1 MPDDSSQPSVPPIDP
16 QPAAPPA
23 RKRLA
28 YLYSRYPY
36 FSQTFC
42 DTEMLALQARGWD
55 LVVGSIYPPEDSF
68 RHQRL
73 DGLAAPVLYAP
84 PPPALAALE
93 KAARAD
99 GRWPEA
105 MVARHEKAYGASY
118 QPKVRARNALYFAE
132 QFKRFGVEHVHV
144 HFANRATHTALFLKE
159 LTGLPFSFTTHGQ
172 DFMVDLGSDALLKE
186 MCDAAAFI
194 VSVCDYSRDLLAQKC
209 PEAASKMVRIYNGME
224 PGDFPGARPPVMNRP
239 PGPTRLLSIG
249 RLIEFKGF
257 HRLIEAVGMAKQKG
271 ADLSLRIVGE
281 GPWRDQLQGQIDS
294 LGLNHAI
301 TLVGRRS
308 LEEVAGEFA
317 EAEAFA
323 LACVVDSKGASDL
336 LPTVITEAM
345 LNALPVISTTV
356 AGVPEM
362 IEHGRTGYIVA
373 PNDVEAFAAALV
385 RISSYPAHA
394 LAMGDSGRRLA
405 SDRFAVA
412 NTIAQLT
419 AKFSEAGTTQPAPA
433 AQVVNPVVWGFYD
446 LALPDRLK
454 WLEREQAPLSELDG
468 RVVAAGGRADEKALQ
483 TLGKTVW
490 DLEWLPDGIVLES
503 EWRMRAPWRAQLEA
517 LRTDLATSVDGEVF
531 LRAARRAVWLAVR
544 ISRSQEPP
552 RLLYG
557 PGGEEALTVWLASRL
572 TGVPCAAAF
581 EEGTRWSTQI
591 LRRMAGEAQSVSDAS
606 GKVEGSRDVIGHAL
620 ESQNADAKPAN
631 GKSSNDNEKTSGRTF
646 INWLQRIRVT
656 PKATSDLAAQ
666 GTPPAPVPAAK
677 TALETDSDSVST
689 DA

>member
-1 MPDDSSQPSVPPIDP
+1 MPDESPQPSPPPADP
-16 QPAAPPA
+16 QSPAPPA

-73 DGLAAPVLYAP
+73 DGLMAPVLYAP

-99 GRWPEA
+99 GRWPES
-105 MVARHEKAYGASY
+105 MVIRHEEAYGSSY

-132 QFKRFGVEHVHV
+132 QFQRFGVEHLHV

-159 LTGLPFSFTTHGQ
+159 VAGIPFSFTTHGQ

-186 MCDAAAFI
+186 MCDAASFI

-209 PEAASKMVRIYNGME
+209 PEAAHKMVRIYNGME
-224 PGDFPGARPPVMNRP
+224 PGEFPGARPPVVNRP

-257 HRLIEAVGMAKQKG
+257 HRLIEAVGVAKQKG
-271 ADLSLRIVGE
+271 ADLSLRIIGE
-281 GPWRDQLQGQIDS
+281 GPWRDQLQGQIDG

-362 IEHGRTGYIVA
+362 IEHGKTGYIVA
-373 PNDVEAFAAALV
+373 PNDVEAFAEALV
-385 RISSYPAHA
+385 RMATYPAHA

-405 SDRFAVA
+405 SDRFAVS

-419 AKFSEAGTTQPAPA
+419 AKFAESGLTKEAPAEQVVQPA
-433 AQVVNPVVWGFYD
+433 VWAFYD
-446 LALPDRLK
+446 LSLPARLK
-454 WLEREQAPLSELDG
+454 WLEREIAPLKG
-468 RVVAAGGRADEKALQ
+468 QHARVVAAGGRAEEKDLVA
-483 TLGKTVW
+483 LGKTVW
-490 DLEWLPDGIVLES
+490 DLEWLPDGIVLET

-531 LRAARRAVWLAVR
+531 LRAARRAVWLATRV
-544 ISRSQEPP
+544 SRSKQPP
-552 RLLYG
+552 QLLYG
-557 PGGEEALTVWLASRL
+557 PGGEESLTAWLASRL
-572 TGVPCAAAF
+572 TGVPCALAF

-606 GKVEGSRDVIGHAL
+606 GKLENGRDHIGHAL
-620 ESQNADAKPAN
+620 VP
-631 GKSSNDNEKTSGRTF
+631 
-646 INWLQRIRVT
+646 
-656 PKATSDLAAQ
+656 
-666 GTPPAPVPAAK
+666 PVPAAGAPVVSGDNTSTRSFLDWLQAVK
-677 TALETDSDSVST
+677 VKPKGAAASAGAPGSSAGPASPSDSDPDTDSDS
-689 DA
+689 ANA

>member
-1 MPDDSSQPSVPPIDP
+1 MPDESPQPSVSPVDP
-16 QPAAPPA
+16 QSPAPPV

-73 DGLAAPVLYAP
+73 DGLMAPVLYAP

-99 GRWPEA
+99 GRWPES
-105 MVARHEKAYGASY
+105 MVIRHEEAYGSSY

-132 QFKRFGVEHVHV
+132 QFQRFGVEHLHV

-159 LTGLPFSFTTHGQ
+159 VAGIPFSFTTHGQ

-186 MCDAAAFI
+186 MCDAASFI

-209 PEAASKMVRIYNGME
+209 PEAAHKMVRIYNGME
-224 PGDFPGARPPVMNRP
+224 PGEFPGARPPVVNRP

-257 HRLIEAVGMAKQKG
+257 HRLIEAVGVAKQKG

-281 GPWRDQLQGQIDS
+281 GPWRDQLQSQIDG

-362 IEHGRTGYIVA
+362 IEHGKTGYIVA
-373 PNDVEAFAAALV
+373 PNDVEAFAEALV
-385 RISSYPAHA
+385 RMATYPAHA

-405 SDRFAVA
+405 SDRFAVS

-419 AKFSEAGTTQPAPA
+419 AKFSESGLTKEAPAEQVVQPA
-433 AQVVNPVVWGFYD
+433 VWAFYD
-446 LALPDRLK
+446 LSLPARLK
-454 WLEREQAPLSELDG
+454 WLEREIAPLQSQHA
-468 RVVAAGGRADEKALQ
+468 RVVAAGGRAEEKDLVA
-483 TLGKTVW
+483 LGKTVW
-490 DLEWLPDGIVLES
+490 DLEWLPDGIVLET

-531 LRAARRAVWLAVR
+531 LRAARRAVWLATR
-544 ISRSQEPP
+544 MSRSKQPP
-552 RLLYG
+552 QLLYG
-557 PGGEEALTVWLASRL
+557 PGGEESLTVWLASRL
-572 TGVPCAAAF
+572 TGVPCALAF

-606 GKVEGSRDVIGHAL
+606 GKLENGRDHIGHAL
-620 ESQNADAKPAN
+620 VP
-631 GKSSNDNEKTSGRTF
+631 
-646 INWLQRIRVT
+646 
-656 PKATSDLAAQ
+656 
-666 GTPPAPVPAAK
+666 PVPAAGAPVVSGDNTSTRSFLDWLQAVK
-677 TALETDSDSVST
+677 VKPKGAAASAGAPGSSAGPASPSDSDPDTDSDS
-689 DA
+689 ANA